1 MIYEV
6 IKEIKNECAN
16 NQMRDV
22 FFNEEEIADPEV
34 WIRQKEPKAASIER
48 DEMPNGVRYFVD
60 DHGMTVVYT
69 LTKAE

>member
-1 MIYEV
+1 MISEG
-6 IKEIKNECAN
+6 IKESENESAN

-22 FFNEEEIADPEV
+22 FFDEVEISDPED
-34 WIRQKEPKAASIER
+34 WIRRKEPKATSIER

>member
-22 FFNEEEIADPEV
+22 FFEELEIDDPEV
-34 WIRQKEPKAASIER
+34 WIRRREPKASSIER
-48 DEMPNGVRYFVD
+48 EDVPGGIRFFVD
-60 DHGMTVVYT
+60 DHGMITVYS
-69 LTKAE
+69 LTIAE

>member
-22 FFNEEEIADPEV
+22 FFDETEIDDPEV
-34 WIRQKEPKAASIER
+34 WIRQKEPKATSIIRE
-48 DEMPNGVRYFVD
+48 DVHDGVRYFVD

-69 LTKAE
+69 LTRAE

>member
-22 FFNEEEIADPEV
+22 FFDEIEISDPDA
-34 WIRQKEPKAASIER
+34 WIRTKEPHAASIEK

-60 DHGMTVVYT
+60 DHGMPVVYT
-69 LTKAE
+69 LTRCD

>member
-22 FFNEEEIADPEV
+22 FFEEVEITDPDQ
-34 WIRQKEPKAASIER
+34 WIRRKEAKATSIER
-48 DEMPNGVRYFVD
+48 DDMPGGIRYFVD

-69 LTKAE
+69 LTATE

>member
-22 FFNEEEIADPEV
+22 FFSEEEIADPEV
-34 WIRQKEPKAASIER
+34 WIRRKEPKAASIER
-48 DEMPNGVRYFVD
+48 DEMANGVHYFVD
-60 DHGMTVVYT
+60 DHGITVVYT
-69 LTKAE
+69 LTKVE

>member
-22 FFNEEEIADPEV
+22 FFDEVEIADPEV
-34 WIRQKEPKAASIER
+34 WIRQKEPKATSIER
-48 DEMPNGVRYFVD
+48 DEMANGVRYFVD

-69 LTKAE
+69 LTQAE

>member
-22 FFNEEEIADPEV
+22 FFDEVEIADPDA
-34 WIRQKEPKAASIER
+34 WIRMKEPKANSIEK
-48 DEMPNGVRYFVD
+48 DEMPSGVRYFVD

>member
-22 FFNEEEIADPEV
+22 FFSEEEIDDPEV
-34 WIRQKEPKAASIER
+34 WIRQKEPKANSIER
-48 DEMPNGVRYFVD
+48 DEMPGGVRYFVD

-69 LTKAE
+69 LTKVE

>member
-22 FFNEEEIADPEV
+22 FFDEVEISDPDE
-34 WIRQKEPKAASIER
+34 WIRRKEPRATIEK
-48 DEMPNGVRYFVD
+48 DEMENGVRYFVD

-69 LTKAE
+69 LTPAE

>member
-22 FFNEEEIADPEV
+22 FFEEIEIADPDV
-34 WIRQKEPKAASIER
+34 WIRQKAPGAVSIEK
-48 DEMPNGVRYFVD
+48 DKTPNGVRYFVD
-60 DHGMTVVYT
+60 DHGMPVVYT
-69 LTKAE
+69 LTLIE

>member
-22 FFNEEEIADPEV
+22 FFDELEIADPDA
-34 WIRQKEPKAASIER
+34 WIRMKAPRAAHIEK
-48 DEMPNGVRYFVD
+48 DVLPNGVRFFVD
-60 DHGMTVVYT
+60 DHGIPVVYT
-69 LTKAE
+69 LTAVE

>member
-22 FFNEEEIADPEV
+22 FFNEEEIADPDA
-34 WIRQKEPKAASIER
+34 WIRLKEPLADSIEK
-48 DEMPNGVRYFVD
+48 EVNPQGMKFLVD
-60 DHGMTVVYT
+60 AHGLYTEYT
-69 LTKAE
+69 LTRAE

>member
-22 FFNEEEIADPEV
+22 FFDETEIADPEL
-34 WIRQKEPKAASIER
+34 WIRQKEPKASSIER
-48 DEMPNGVRYFVD
+48 EETPGGVRYFVD
-60 DHGMTVVYT
+60 DHGMMVVYT
-69 LTKAE
+69 LTRCE

>member
-22 FFNEEEIADPEV
+22 FFEEVEISDPDA
-34 WIRQKEPKAASIER
+34 WIRRREDKADSIER
-48 DEMPNGVRYFVD
+48 EDVPGGIRYHVD
-60 DHGMTVVYT
+60 DHGMIVVYS
-69 LTKAE
+69 LTAAE

>member
-22 FFNEEEIADPEV
+22 FFEEVDIADPDV
-34 WIRQKEPKAASIER
+34 WIRQKMPKATSIER
-48 DEMPNGVRYFVD
+48 DDMPGGVRYTVD
-60 DHGMTVVYT
+60 DHGIPVIFT
-69 LTKAE
+69 LTVAE

>member
-22 FFNEEEIADPEV
+22 FFEEIEIADPEA
-34 WIRQKEPKAASIER
+34 WIRAKEPKATSIER
-48 DEMPNGVRYFVD
+48 DDMPGGIRYFVD
-60 DHGMTVVYT
+60 DHGMIVVYT
-69 LTKAE
+69 LTIAE

>member
-22 FFNEEEIADPEV
+22 FFDEIEIADPDA
-34 WIRQKEPKAASIER
+34 WIRMKEPKAASIEK
-48 DEMPNGVRYFVD
+48 DQMPNGVRYFVD

-69 LTKAE
+69 LTKAD

>member
-22 FFNEEEIADPEV
+22 FFSEEEIADPDE
-34 WIRQKEPKAASIER
+34 WIRRKEPKAGSIEK
-48 DEMPNGVRYFVD
+48 DETADGVRYFVD

>member
-22 FFNEEEIADPEV
+22 FFDEVEIADPEV
-34 WIRQKEPKAASIER
+34 WIRQKEPNATSILRE
-48 DEMPNGVRYFVD
+48 DVDHGVRYFVD
-60 DHGMTVVYT
+60 DHGMTVVYS
-69 LTKAE
+69 LTEAE

>member
-22 FFNEEEIADPEV
+22 FFSEEEIDDPEV
-34 WIRQKEPKAASIER
+34 WIRRKAPKATSIER

>member
-22 FFNEEEIADPEV
+22 FFEELEIADPDI
-34 WIRQKEPKAASIER
+34 WIRQKEAKATSIEK
-48 DEMPNGVRYFVD
+48 DEMTNGVRYFVD

-69 LTKAE
+69 LTIAE

>member
-22 FFNEEEIADPEV
+22 FFEEIEIADPDA

-48 DEMPNGVRYFVD
+48 DDMPGGMRYFVD
-60 DHGMTVVYT
+60 DHGMMVVYT
-69 LTKAE
+69 LTIAE

>member
-22 FFNEEEIADPEV
+22 FFDEIEIADPEV
-34 WIRQKEPKAASIER
+34 WIRRKEPKANSIER
-48 DEMPNGVRYFVD
+48 DEMANGVRYFVD
-60 DHGMTVVYT
+60 DHGITVVYT

>member
-22 FFNEEEIADPEV
+22 FFSEEEIDDPEL
-34 WIRQKEPKAASIER
+34 WIRRKEPKAASIER

>member
-22 FFNEEEIADPEV
+22 FFDEVEISDPEV
-34 WIRQKEPKAASIER
+34 WIRRKEPKANSIQR
-48 DEMPNGVRYFVD
+48 DDIPNGVRYFVD
-60 DHGMTVVYT
+60 DHGITVVYT

>member
-22 FFNEEEIADPEV
+22 FFSEEEIDDPEV
-34 WIRQKEPKAASIER
+34 WIRRKAPKATSIER
-48 DEMPNGVRYFVD
+48 DEMPHGVRYFVD

>member
-22 FFNEEEIADPEV
+22 FFDEIEISDPEV
-34 WIRQKEPKAASIER
+34 WIRQKEPKANSIDR
-48 DEMPNGVRYFVD
+48 DDIPNGVRYFVD
-60 DHGMTVVYT
+60 DHGITVVYT

>member
-22 FFNEEEIADPEV
+22 FFEEIEIADPEV
-34 WIRQKEPKAASIER
+34 WIRQKEPKATSIER
-48 DEMPNGVRYFVD
+48 DDMPNGMRYFVD
-60 DHGMTVVYT
+60 DHGMMVVYT
-69 LTKAE
+69 LTIAE